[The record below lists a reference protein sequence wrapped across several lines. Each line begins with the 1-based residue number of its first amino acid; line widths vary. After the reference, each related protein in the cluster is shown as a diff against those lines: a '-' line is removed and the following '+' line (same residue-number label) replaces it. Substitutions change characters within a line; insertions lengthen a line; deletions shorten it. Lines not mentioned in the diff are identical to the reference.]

1 MDRVIKEKLE
11 EVVTLLND
19 TDDAINVSE
28 KEIKEKVE
36 KILAL
41 LNDPKEI
48 EGAKEDLDNR
58 LTQVIELVNKSMVDP
73 DIEIDYCIPDV
84 ESTVS
89 NCDIHSDPYIMV
101 TYVIGDYNKPTR
113 KIRLRDSALRRNT
126 PESIANQVT
135 FSIEEFKG
143 EIDSVQMG

>member
-1 MDRVIKEKLE
+1 MEREIKVRLEEVVALLNDTEETVMENEIKEKL
-11 EVVTLLND
+11 
-19 TDDAINVSE
+19 
-28 KEIKEKVE
+28 E

-48 EGAKEDLDNR
+48 ELDKKKLHDR
-58 LTQVIELVNKSMVDP
+58 LTQVLELVNNAMVDP
-73 DIEIDYCIPDV
+73 DIEIEYCIPDEK
-84 ESTVS
+84 ESS
-89 NCDIHSDPYIMV
+89 SSCDIHIDPYILV
-101 TYVIGDYNKPTR
+101 TYVISEYNKPTR
-113 KIRLRDSALRRNT
+113 KIRLRDTALRRNT

>member
-1 MDRVIKEKLE
+1 MERVIKEKLE

-19 TDDAINVSE
+19 TENTVEE

-36 KILAL
+36 RILSL

-48 EGAKEDLDNR
+48 EGAKENLHDR
-58 LTQVIELVNKSMVDP
+58 LAQVLELVKKSMVDP
-73 DIEIDYCIPDV
+73 DIEIDYCVPDI
-84 ESTVS
+84 ESTLS
-89 NCDIHSDPYIMV
+89 NCGIHADPYFMV

-113 KIRLRDSALRRNT
+113 KIRLRDTALRRNT

-135 FSIEEFKG
+135 FSIIEFKG

>member
-19 TDDAINVSE
+19 TDDAINVGE

-36 KILAL
+36 RILAL
-41 LNDPKEI
+41 LNDPTEI
-48 EGAKEDLDNR
+48 EGAKEDLNDR
-58 LTQVIELVNKSMVDP
+58 LKQVIELVNKSMVDP

-126 PESIANQVT
+126 PESVANQVT

>member
-1 MDRVIKEKLE
+1 MERVIKEKLE

-19 TDDAINVSE
+19 TENTVGE

-36 KILAL
+36 KILSL

-48 EGAKEDLDNR
+48 EGAKEDLHDR
-58 LTQVIELVNKSMVDP
+58 LAQVLELVKKSMVDP
-73 DIEIDYCIPDV
+73 DIEIDYCVPDI
-84 ESTVS
+84 ESTLS
-89 NCDIHSDPYIMV
+89 NCDIHADPYFVV

-113 KIRLRDSALRRNT
+113 KIRLRDTALRRNT

-135 FSIEEFKG
+135 FSIIEFKG

>member
-1 MDRVIKEKLE
+1 MEREIKERLE

-19 TDDAINVSE
+19 PDETVKE

-36 KILAL
+36 KVLAL

-48 EGAKEDLDNR
+48 EVARESLHQRLD
-58 LTQVIELVNKSMVDP
+58 QVLVLVNKSMVDP
-73 DIEIDYCIPDV
+73 DIEIEYCVPDV
-84 ESTVS
+84 ETTIS
-89 NCDIHSDPYIMV
+89 NCDIHSDPYILV

-113 KIRLRDSALRRNT
+113 KIRLRDTALRRNT

>member
-1 MDRVIKEKLE
+1 MDRLIKEKLE

-19 TDDAINVSE
+19 TDDAINVGE

-48 EGAKEDLDNR
+48 EGAREDLNDR

-89 NCDIHSDPYIMV
+89 NCDIHSDPYIMI

-126 PESIANQVT
+126 PESVANQVT

>member
-1 MDRVIKEKLE
+1 MQRVVKERLE

-19 TDDAINVSE
+19 TENTVEE

-36 KILAL
+36 RILSL
-41 LNDPKEI
+41 LNDPKENDEVKRDI
-48 EGAKEDLDNR
+48 HSKLDKV
-58 LTQVIELVNKSMVDP
+58 LELVNRSMVDP
-73 DIEIDYCIPDV
+73 DIDIKYCMPEKVSAEDNDV
-84 ESTVS
+84 
-89 NCDIHSDPYIMV
+89 DPYFMI
-101 TYVIGDYNKPTR
+101 TYVVGDYNHPTR
-113 KIRLRDSALRRNT
+113 KFRLRDTILRRNT

>member
-1 MDRVIKEKLE
+1 MEREIKVRLEEVVALLNDTEETVMENEIKEKL
-11 EVVTLLND
+11 
-19 TDDAINVSE
+19 
-28 KEIKEKVE
+28 E

-48 EGAKEDLDNR
+48 EGEKEKLHDR
-58 LTQVIELVNKSMVDP
+58 LTQVIELVNNAMVDP
-73 DIEIDYCIPDV
+73 DIEIEYCIPD
-84 ESTVS
+84 EEGLSS
-89 NCDIHSDPYIMV
+89 SCDMHVDPYILV
-101 TYVIGDYNKPTR
+101 TYVVGDYNKPTR
-113 KIRLRDSALRRNT
+113 KIRLRDTALRRNT